1 MYRVIHNHLKFVMV
15 FMFYAFSFFFNS
27 ANAYPQSIS
36 RAYYINNS
44 GSDKNRGNKK
54 NPFKTISRMN
64 RVKLHP
70 GDSILLMGG
79 QVFKGTLLVYKL
91 KAGTAQTHI
100 YIFSQGKG
108 KAIINGGNESAV
120 IVNGAEF
127 IHIRN
132 LEIKG
137 SGRKEGNI
145 TNGVVVSNC
154 SHVLVDNLSIS
165 GFQKAGLL
173 INSSFEIRISKVH
186 AYENGLAGILIEGQK
201 GKKNS
206 KNILITDCLAENNPG
221 DPTVLNNH
229 SGNGILVGNSTGVII
244 EYCVATNNG
253 WDMPRIGNGPVG
265 IWCYESDSITIQYC
279 ISYRNKTSKGGD
291 DGGGFD
297 FDGGVTNSVI
307 QYCLSYENHGSA
319 FGIFQYNGASPWHD
333 NIIRYN
339 ISENDGT
346 VSAAQAAAYVWN
358 SSGDE
363 KQFKNLSFYNNILY
377 NEKGAAIHYAS
388 GQSKRVG
395 FNFHDNIFVAKDEII
410 KGKSTGDIFYEN
422 TWWSIESGFNADST
436 KDFKTWALQNAKE
449 NNQESISEK
458 NDNPDFKKVFFTTV
472 EDTHKLQSFTNN
484 QLSKYKIVEDKK
496 DLN

>member
-1 MYRVIHNHLKFVMV
+1 MYRLIHNHLKFVV
-15 FMFYAFSFFFNS
+15 IFIFYTFPFFLNL

-64 RVKLHP
+64 RVKLHS

-79 QVFKGTLLVYKL
+79 QVFKGTLLIYKF

-100 YIFSQGKG
+100 YIFSYGNG

-132 LEIKG
+132 LQIKG

-145 TNGVVVSNC
+145 TNGVVVSSC

-279 ISYRNKTSKGGD
+279 ISYRNKTSKGCE

-297 FDGGVTNSVI
+297 LDGGVTNSVI
-307 QYCLSYENHGSA
+307 QYCLSYENEGSA
-319 FGIFQYNGASPWHD
+319 FGVFQYGGASRWHD
-333 NIIRYN
+333 NVIRNN
-339 ISENDGT
+339 ISENDGRI
-346 VSAAQAAAYVWN
+346 SAAHASAYIWN
-358 SSGDE
+358 SGNDE
-363 KQFKNLSFYNNILY
+363 DQFRDFSFYNNVIY
-377 NEKGAAIHYAS
+377 NTTGAAIHYAEKS
-388 GQSKRVG
+388 RRKS
-395 FNFHDNIFVAKDEII
+395 FSFYNNIFIVKDQII
-410 KGKSTGDIFYEN
+410 IGKIITDDYKDNNSWRLTVRSDI
-422 TWWSIESGFNADST
+422 DSAS
-436 KDFKTWALQNAKE
+436 D
-449 NNQESISEK
+449 
-458 NDNPDFKKVFFTTV
+458 FTTLSAGTV
-472 EDTHKLQSFTNN
+472 NKQNDSKTLWMKTNPEYKIIGTKLTDPHNLKSLINK
-484 QLSKYKIVEDKK
+484 QLSKYLRK
-496 DLN
+496 